1 MLYLIRTLL
10 NFMLFHALSVRSRPD
25 VNKKNFIFLHMSISF
40 PQLSI
45 FPELAPHFPGTD
57 YINLPDFTFH
67 RIILNK
73 FLSGE
78 TLLIVRLM

>member
-1 MLYLIRTLL
+1 
-10 NFMLFHALSVRSRPD
+10 MLFHALSLRSQPD
-25 VNKKNFIFLHMSISF
+25 AHKKNFIFLYMSISF

-67 RIILNK
+67 RIILK
-73 FLSGE
+73 IFKW
-78 TLLIVRLM
+78 